1 MRGTIIMWSG
11 DKGVIT
17 AGGQRY
23 DFDINAWQGAVA
35 PAANM
40 TVEVTVDGGRAT
52 GVKPVDEAELAKE
65 KLAAMTGKGGEM
77 AKAVFA
83 NVGKD
88 VAIAYAVFLVV
99 GLFFSMV
106 STGGFVDISISLA
119 DLLTRNDL
127 AMMTGSNGKGIFL
140 LLLATATIAVP
151 YFWKHKFAP
160 LAFAVPLLFTIYG
173 FWPMWEK
180 YRAAKKME
188 EQMGEEMRQLSEAF
202 GQMAQQM
209 GAGEADSGMGGLGFG
224 AYIIFATVL
233 YLAYKGVMRFLSRS

>member
-11 DKGVIT
+11 EKGVVT

-40 TVEVTVDGGRAT
+40 TVEITVDGNRAT
-52 GVKPVDEAELAKE
+52 GVKPVDEAEIAKE
-65 KLAAMTGKGGEM
+65 KLAAMTGKGGEV

-88 VAIAYAVFLVV
+88 VAIAYGVFLVAA
-99 GLFFSMV
+99 LFLNVIGSAGILGIELKM
-106 STGGFVDISISLA
+106 SNLLSSNMGITG
-119 DLLTRNDL
+119 
-127 AMMTGSNGKGIFL
+127 TGQGVFL
-140 LLLATATIAVP
+140 ILLATATIAVP

-160 LAFAVPLLFTIYG
+160 LAFLVPLLVTLKG
-173 FWPMWEK
+173 FWPMWQQ
-180 YRAAKKME
+180 YREAKRAQAAMD
-188 EQMGEEMRQLSEAF
+188 EEMRQLAEAF

-209 GAGEADSGMGGLGFG
+209 GVGGGDSGFGSLGLG
-224 AYIIFATVL
+224 AYLIIAAAL